1 VSVGGHNNIENNPVF
16 RGMPGPKTGPVFNQ
30 RKIVISIGVKELL
43 ESGVHFGHQTKRWN
57 PKMKPFIFDARNG
70 IHIIDLSK
78 TLHQLESACNFLS
91 DTVRKGGRVLFV
103 GTKKQAQ
110 QAVKEIA
117 KESGQFCSTE
127 RWLGGTL
134 TNFSTVKR
142 SIGRMKEIEKME
154 TDGSI
159 NNYVKQEQSMIRREH
174 ARLFKYFDGIRG
186 MDKYPAAMFVVD
198 IKREHNA
205 VAEARRLKIPVVAIV
220 DTNCDP
226 DLVDFPIAGN
236 DDAIRS
242 VRMVLTTIAQV
253 ITQAR
258 AEYETKYARR
268 KTSEEAPAEQ
278 EQPAPAAE
286 AQPEAAPELVPPPVQ
301 SATLPPQQPQV

>member
-1 VSVGGHNNIENNPVF
+1 
-16 RGMPGPKTGPVFNQ
+16 M
-30 RKIVISIGVKELL
+30 ISIGIKELL
-43 ESGVHFGHQTKRWN
+43 DSGVHFGHQTKRWN

-78 TLHQLESACNFLS
+78 TLNQLDAACNFLS
-91 DTVRKGGRVLFV
+91 STVSKGGKVLFV

-110 QAVKEIA
+110 QAVKETA
-117 KESGQFCSTE
+117 KECGQYYVTE

-134 TNFSTVKR
+134 TNFDTIKR
-142 SIGRMKEIEKME
+142 SIARLKQIEKME
-154 TDGSI
+154 TDGTI
-159 NNYVKQEQSMIRREH
+159 NNYVKQEQSMIRREA
-174 ARLFKYFDGIRG
+174 ARLVKFFEGIRS
-186 MDKYPAAMFVVD
+186 MDKHPGAMFVVD

-242 VRMVLTTIAQV
+242 VRMILATVGQT
-253 ITQAR
+253 ITQAQ
-258 AEYETKYARR
+258 AEYEARYARR
-268 KTSEEAPAEQ
+268 KVAEEAATQQPQAPAEGA
-278 EQPAPAAE
+278 PAPAVAS
-286 AQPEAAPELVPPPVQ
+286 AAAGATPANPPI
-301 SATLPPQQPQV
+301 